1 MTARSVINCA
11 GIQGDRIEQMLLG
24 EAQFEI
30 RPRKGQ
36 FVVFDKAAAR
46 HLRTILLPVPTAR
59 TKGVVLTRTIFG
71 NLLVGPTAE
80 EQEDRER
87 PAVTRPELEMLI
99 AKAVEL
105 VPALAEAQVTA
116 VYAGLRP
123 ASEEKHYRVHSLP
136 EKGYYCAGG
145 IRSTGLTAALGIAR
159 HVQALW
165 SQSQRISGSR
175 PAETPIDP
183 LPNLAEHLTRDW
195 QMPGHDGIVCHCEM
209 VTGRE
214 IDAALASPLPPGD
227 FRRAQAANAL
237 RHGALSGF
245 QLPRPSCKP
254 LRGQVVRAAC
264 AGGGAMSENTYDV
277 AIVGGGPTGLSAAT
291 ELKRMGVARVVILE
305 RSAEA
310 GGIPRHCGHPP
321 YGLREFARILT
332 GPAYARRLVNTAKEA
347 GVTILTKHTVVG
359 TGPDG
364 ILTVASP
371 DGILT
376 LQATRIL
383 IATGAREATRAQ
395 LLVPGLRPSGVMNTA
410 ALQAFIYQE
419 HRVPF
424 RRPIIVG
431 SELVSL
437 SAILTCRSHGI
448 RPVAMVESQPLPQAR
463 RSFFAMPHLLS
474 VPLMTGTEILAIE
487 GSPRVTSVHVR
498 RHGGAETVLDCDG
511 VIFPVVSWPRR
522 RLPRR
527 AGFALDRGT
536 GGPAIDQH
544 GRSSDPHIFAAG
556 NVVHPI
562 ETAGHCW
569 AEGRRVARAIAA
581 ELKAPAKRQRRR
593 RTRA

>member
-1 MTARSVINCA
+1 
-11 GIQGDRIEQMLLG
+11 
-24 EAQFEI
+24 
-30 RPRKGQ
+30 
-36 FVVFDKAAAR
+36 
-46 HLRTILLPVPTAR
+46 
-59 TKGVVLTRTIFG
+59 
-71 NLLVGPTAE
+71 
-80 EQEDRER
+80 
-87 PAVTRPELEMLI
+87 
-99 AKAVEL
+99 
-105 VPALAEAQVTA
+105 
-116 VYAGLRP
+116 
-123 ASEEKHYRVHSLP
+123 
-136 EKGYYCAGG
+136 
-145 IRSTGLTAALGIAR
+145 
-159 HVQALW
+159 
-165 SQSQRISGSR
+165 
-175 PAETPIDP
+175 
-183 LPNLAEHLTRDW
+183 
-195 QMPGHDGIVCHCEM
+195 
-209 VTGRE
+209 
-214 IDAALASPLPPGD
+214 
-227 FRRAQAANAL
+227 
-237 RHGALSGF
+237 
-245 QLPRPSCKP
+245 
-254 LRGQVVRAAC
+254 
-264 AGGGAMSENTYDV
+264 MSENTYDV

-321 YGLREFARILT
+321 FGLREFARILT
-332 GPAYARRLVNTAKEA
+332 GPAYAHRLVNTANEA

-359 TGPDG
+359 TGPGG

-376 LQATRIL
+376 LQATIIL

-463 RSFFAMPHLLS
+463 RSFFAMPYLLS

-498 RHGGAETVLDCDG
+498 RQGGAETVLDCDG
-511 VIFPVVSWPRR
+511 VILSGRFVAEAALAEASG
-522 RLPRR
+522 L
-527 AGFALDRGT
+527 ALDRGT

-581 ELKAPAKRQRRR
+581 ELKAPARAERSEGRGRNVIAGKGLKYVVPQRL
-593 RTRA
+593 TAKGVGAAPALNLRADGAARGRLVLSDASGTPLREMRIDAAPQQPIRFSLAGLDLAADSNDLKLRLEPKA